1 MIVADASPLI
11 VFAKVGRLR
20 LLKELYD
27 EVLIGPVVK
36 EETIDAGKVVRALG
50 VEQLE
55 AAMEDGWLQTVR
67 LTSEEQNLLQQLG
80 ARSRLDQGET
90 ESIALASVRSL
101 HLLVD
106 DKETA
111 AWPPPELNIC
121 GTVGA
126 LLGGVHAWTSRLEE
140 RGKGARIPQLFVAF
154 PRPCAEVVRIPLR
167 E

>member
-90 ESIALASVRSL
+90 ESNALASVRSC
-101 HLLVD
+101 
-106 DKETA
+106 
-111 AWPPPELNIC
+111 IC
-121 GTVGA
+121 SLMTK
-126 LLGGVHAWTSRLEE
+126 RPQ
-140 RGKGARIPQLFVAF
+140 RGR
-154 PRPCAEVVRIPLR
+154 RR
-167 E
+167 EN